1 MTIMPPHRQVEN
13 DEISQIDG
21 GRGMDGWPREGGGV
35 ACESE
40 RGGKG
45 FKTILWIVSLST
57 AASFDAWPLVPHAR
71 RTSPPPPRQP
81 YESSDRLSHEGQR
94 LISNSTFNRLQTRL
108 LPNHVLDSY
117 LIEQTLHI
125 LNFSCSFSWYFRTI
139 NKLLEVNRAYIFWIG
154 PMRNKSLYRT
164 VSVSNKFSELNRDKV
179 Y

>member
-1 MTIMPPHRQVEN
+1 MIETMFHDWHEALFQNHFMNCVTVNGCFFWRLTL
-13 DEISQIDG
+13 G
-21 GRGMDGWPREGGGV
+21 ATR
-35 ACESE
+35 A
-40 RGGKG
+40 
-45 FKTILWIVSLST
+45 
-57 AASFDAWPLVPHAR
+57 
-71 RTSPPPPRQP
+71 TSPPPPRQP

-125 LNFSCSFSWYFRTI
+125 LNLSCSFSWYFRTI

-164 VSVSNKFSELNRDKV
+164 GSVSNKFSELNRDKV